1 VLCLSRYK
9 SISVDWH
16 RGMMLP
22 KFNNIEVL
30 RLYSKQ
36 KITGTYCKTVARK
49 QSFNMS
55 NEREETIVEQ
65 HN

>member
-1 VLCLSRYK
+1 
-9 SISVDWH
+9 
-16 RGMMLP
+16 MLP